1 MSLGLKLQKKTTE
14 QDLKNPSKQMQGP
27 VSPTNENS
35 ETKITPTIYST
46 IKY

>member
-1 MSLGLKLQKKTTE
+1 
-14 QDLKNPSKQMQGP
+14 MQGS

-46 IKY
+46 IKCGVHA